1 MLNNYNLELVR
12 SIEGLKERRENVLME
27 IKKEEERKQEL
38 ENYIEKL
45 KRDLVN
51 LDGKN

>member
-1 MLNNYNLELVR
+1 MLNNYNTELVR

-38 ENYIEKL
+38 ENYI
-45 KRDLVN
+45 
-51 LDGKN
+51 